1 MNPIITLHTP
11 LEIALQLASRAKQIR
26 LSLNLTQA
34 GLAKRSGVSLGSLK
48 RFEHSGQISLE
59 SLLQIAL
66 VLDRLTEFGSLL
78 LPASPQSLDDLLTP
92 ITTRKKGT
100 LR

>member
-1 MNPIITLHTP
+1 MSQITTLYTPI
-11 LEIALQLASRAKQIR
+11 EIAQQLALRAKQIR
-26 LSLNLTQA
+26 LSLNLSQA

-59 SLLQIAL
+59 SLLQLAL
-66 VLDRLTEFGSLL
+66 VLDRLTEFDSLL
-78 LPASPQSLDDLLTP
+78 LPKSPQSLDDMLTP
-92 ITTRKKGT
+92 ITTRKKGI